1 MPGYRS
7 LLFVTAYTTYTVSK
21 YRGRDRSYPIEWYG
35 ENRGNTEALVKT
47 LGTLPKAVSFPEDD
61 L

>member
-7 LLFVTAYTTYTVSK
+7 LLFASTYTTYTVSK
-21 YRGRDRSYPIEWYG
+21 YQGRDRSYPIERYG
-35 ENRGNTEALVKT
+35 ENRGNPEALVKT
-47 LGTLPKAVSFPEDD
+47 LGTLPKAVPFPEDD